1 MPSKKTHFILK
12 DATCKYKYK
21 RRYNIATIKKR
32 SVVVILT
39 SDKIYLRKTNAARD
53 KEGHFYNDKRANQS
67 KIYKNCKHIST

>member
-53 KEGHFYNDKRANQS
+53 KERHFIMIKGPISQKYI
-67 KIYKNCKHIST
+67 KIVNI